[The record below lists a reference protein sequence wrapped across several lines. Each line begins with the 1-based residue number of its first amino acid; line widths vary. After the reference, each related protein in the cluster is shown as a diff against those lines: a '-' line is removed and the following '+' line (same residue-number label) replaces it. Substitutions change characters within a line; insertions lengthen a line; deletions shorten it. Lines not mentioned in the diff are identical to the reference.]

1 MIGRTY
7 LVTKKGIEVTAYLD
21 SALYHNGLGGGNEV
35 IQSATR
41 LVPYGILPN
50 RYTNPFA
57 LVFDSVEKTAEI
69 KPGVMVIYGRQI
81 ELTQQTLV
89 YDFHSTSESVQIYC
103 TVFMNLNLED
113 FTNETASILIV
124 MNGAGYKDFK
134 QDMLQDNVYKK
145 RHGVYQ
151 APIARF
157 IYTPATGEFSD
168 YTLTLPVLQEGTRRT
183 ANYLSLESKL
193 NGVKLGTLGEITNL
207 SSLIEGKTYKS
218 FRWGLASNVDALADY
233 NLRAARENL
242 WGKKQAHYS
251 LAKEAEAFGTAGHS
265 VAIDQYLTG
274 IVTAVRDEPYTPN
287 DRFGTQD
294 KIEINVNYDPNK
306 IKKVLVYFDGCPCKA
321 DVVEQQKY
329 IFTGWSWA
337 DTNRKNGVAVSQYPN
352 INNKFEYS
360 KLEDVDLMF
369 YFAEYHAV
377 DTETGATVQVSDLI
391 IGTTE
396 EYNQLNAVENG
407 HRIASGG
414 QVQSWRIKRKCC
426 RIRFKHN
433 LVPVYDY
440 EHPHYDNWDTYHQYP
455 WYSIIGYADGEGW
468 ILSIEGE
475 GNSPEVYEW
484 YGIMP
489 VGWWRWLPLQNVK
502 NEAGT
507 KLIIE
512 FVYEGDVYHKT

>member
-168 YTLTLPVLQEGTRRT
+168 YTATLPVLQEGTRRT

-193 NGVKLGTLGEITNL
+193 NGVKLGTLGGLGNQT
-207 SSLIEGKTYKS
+207 SLIENNIHYS
-218 FRWGLASNVDALADY
+218 FIWNKASNVDALADY

-251 LAKEAEAFGTAGHS
+251 LAKEAVAFGTAGYS

-274 IVTAVRDEPYTPN
+274 IATAVRDEPYTPN
-287 DRFGTQD
+287 NRFGTED
-294 KIEINVNYDPNK
+294 TIKTFIKYDATK
-306 IKKVLVYFDGCPCKA
+306 IKKVLIYFDGCPCKA
-321 DVVEQQKY
+321 DVVEQQKFLLNGY
-329 IFTGWSWA
+329 NWQ
-337 DTNRKNGVAVSQYPN
+337 DTNRINGMAVSQYPN
-352 INNKFEYS
+352 INNKFEYNN
-360 KLEDVDLMF
+360 LAEVDLMF
-369 YFAEYHAV
+369 YFCEYHVV
-377 DTETGATVQVSDLI
+377 DQETGNTYLEQALK

-396 EYNQLNAVENG
+396 EYNNLRAEENG
-407 HRIASGG
+407 HRIASSG
-414 QVQSWRIKRKCC
+414 QYASWNIKRKCC
-426 RIRFKHN
+426 RIRFTTERI
-433 LVPVYDY
+433 PIYDY
-440 EHPHYDNWDTYHQYP
+440 EHPHYDNWDTQHQYP
-455 WYSIIGYADGEGW
+455 WYPIIGYEEGENK
-468 ILSIEGE
+468 ILTIEGE
-475 GNSPEVYEW
+475 PTSPEVHEW

-489 VGWWRWLPLQNVK
+489 IGWFRWLPLQNVK
-502 NEAGT
+502 NEAGS

-512 FVYEGDVYHKT
+512 FVYEGDVYHKL